1 LDKIETMKLVIKQ
14 NIAICFLFLVL
25 FNSIGTTL
33 LYIGWKAMMS
43 EKIEEMAKTMPLN
56 SLTKIMKPFDGYIEH
71 EFELNG
77 KMFDVISYQL
87 KAGEIS
93 YYCIYDF
100 EEECINSTDDNE
112 LNNCIAKCKQ
122 SSKNIAKRL
131 FNPIT
136 AVLQTI
142 SFVEDISFHHSY
154 AIGFYSLLDLAIE
167 NTSPPPKV

>member
-33 LYIGWKAMMS
+33 LYIGWKSMMS

-56 SLTKIMKPFDGYIEH
+56 SLTKITKPFDGYIEH

-100 EEECINSTDDNE
+100 EEECINSADDNE

>member
-1 LDKIETMKLVIKQ
+1 MKLVIKQ

-33 LYIGWKAMMS
+33 LYIGWKSMMS

-56 SLTKIMKPFDGYIEH
+56 SLTKITKPFDGYIEH

-100 EEECINSTDDNE
+100 EEECINSADDNE